1 MAIEKTFVLKA
12 DTKEAQKNVDK
23 LTDSVEGV
31 TEASVDLEKQN
42 KVTAKSSKA
51 VGKSVKAIGTAL
63 KAIGIGLIIALF
75 AKLADSLS
83 KNQKVVDFFSTSV
96 EFLGLVFNDLFTFL
110 FDNAGGVVDF
120 FKDIFENPAKNIE
133 KLGEAIKKNIIERF
147 VSLLEVSGFLA
158 TALKKLF
165 TGDFSGALDAVKE
178 AGIEAVDVFT
188 GVDDSL
194 SKTGELFEDITEGVS
209 NYALQTLKSAKA
221 NVQLRNSAELAA
233 AQQGRLV
240 EQFDRAAEKQRQ
252 IRDEERNTITE
263 RIAANDKLKEVLDDQ
278 EKALLSQASL
288 QIAAAQANLQTND
301 TIEAQVALIDALAN
315 KEGIL
320 AQVEGF
326 RSEQLVND
334 LALNKEQI
342 ELDQTISDAE
352 RERQLSQLA
361 FEAELELDPIKK
373 IEKQKLAL
381 LAENEAI
388 LEDLELKRELFKL
401 GTQVRVDAEQDYLT
415 RKQEID
421 NQIIANSTEQSRKE
435 LEIEQAKALQKAAI
449 EQQGLD
455 TALQGINLIKG
466 LFKKS
471 KGLQKAAIIAE
482 SAIGIGKML
491 IANSTANI
499 GALATPQSI
508 LTGGA
513 AAAPVIAFNNIS
525 TGIGVAAN
533 LAATAKA
540 LQSVGGGGG
549 AGGGAG
555 VAGGGQ
561 SAPSFNVVGNS
572 GVSQLG
578 QTLNQEQEPVQ
589 AFVVGSSVTS
599 QQAMD
604 RDIVEAAS
612 LG

>member
-1 MAIEKTFVLKA
+1 M
-12 DTKEAQKNVDK
+12 
-23 LTDSVEGV
+23 
-31 TEASVDLEKQN
+31 
-42 KVTAKSSKA
+42 
-51 VGKSVKAIGTAL
+51 
-63 KAIGIGLIIALF
+63 
-75 AKLADSLS
+75 
-83 KNQKVVDFFSTSV
+83 
-96 EFLGLVFNDLFTFL
+96 
-110 FDNAGGVVDF
+110 
-120 FKDIFENPAKNIE
+120 
-133 KLGEAIKKNIIERF
+133 
-147 VSLLEVSGFLA
+147 
-158 TALKKLF
+158 
-165 TGDFSGALDAVKE
+165 
-178 AGIEAVDVFT
+178 
-188 GVDDSL
+188 
-194 SKTGELFEDITEGVS
+194 
-209 NYALQTLKSAKA
+209 
-221 NVQLRNSAELAA
+221 
-233 AQQGRLV
+233 
-240 EQFDRAAEKQRQ
+240 
-252 IRDEERNTITE
+252 
-263 RIAANDKLKEVLDDQ
+263 
-278 EKALLSQASL
+278 
-288 QIAAAQANLQTND
+288 
-301 TIEAQVALIDALAN
+301 
-315 KEGIL
+315 
-320 AQVEGF
+320 
-326 RSEQLVND
+326 
-334 LALNKEQI
+334 
-342 ELDQTISDAE
+342 
-352 RERQLSQLA
+352 
-361 FEAELELDPIKK
+361 
-373 IEKQKLAL
+373 
-381 LAENEAI
+381 
-388 LEDLELKRELFKL
+388 
-401 GTQVRVDAEQDYLT
+401 
-415 RKQEID
+415 
-421 NQIIANSTEQSRKE
+421 
-435 LEIEQAKALQKAAI
+435 QKAAI